1 VSQQPWIFNT
11 EENLKPHK
19 MPKTD
24 EEALPASVPEEKKTV
39 DTQRP

>member
-1 VSQQPWIFNT
+1 
-11 EENLKPHK
+11 

-39 DTQRP
+39 DTLAGAGPAST